1 MAEPSPDDIDLDACF
16 EEVYGGAM
24 AEGVWVQTVVL
35 LPQCAAFQRG
45 GVPLNDFV
53 DSESCE
59 RLPLLRKEHRR
70 CLLGRIGCHQLRQQC
85 HSFRPQR
92 TTAPFVSFPVEA
104 DSVGFIE
111 VDIHVSKISG
121 FLNARA
127 GIVEEHQQRAVSQC

>member
-16 EEVYGGAM
+16 EEVDGGAM
-24 AEGVWVQTVVL
+24 AKGVWVQTMVL

-70 CLLGRIGCHQLRQQC
+70 CLLGRIGCFGQTGRYRKLGKW
-85 HSFRPQR
+85 FKIK
-92 TTAPFVSFPVEA
+92 EA
-104 DSVGFIE
+104 QNVG
-111 VDIHVSKISG
+111 
-121 FLNARA
+121 A
-127 GIVEEHQQRAVSQC
+127 

>member
-59 RLPLLRKEHRR
+59 RLPLLRKEHSAAKPQPNIDGVSR
-70 CLLGRIGCHQLRQQC
+70 
-85 HSFRPQR
+85 FRMM
-92 TTAPFVSFPVEA
+92 
-104 DSVGFIE
+104 
-111 VDIHVSKISG
+111 
-121 FLNARA
+121 
-127 GIVEEHQQRAVSQC
+127 